1 NFYDEILFNGA
12 TFNDLKRDGPRILVG
27 ATDLADGTR
36 LIFNPENFDALC
48 TDLSSIR
55 LARAAA
61 ASSAVPV
68 VLSSITIDNHGRPLR
83 LPAAALG
90 ADFPRQSRS
99 AAACFAHGEALGG
112 AAGLRRQQGSSI
124 HSPGRRR
131 RLRQRRHARRA
142 RRAVDVRSVARRGAE
157 D

>member
-1 NFYDEILFNGA
+1 FNWPSLGSPGWGRSELAANFYDEILFNGA

-36 LIFNPENFDALC
+36 LIFNPENFDVLC

-68 VLSSITIDNHGRPLR
+68 VLSSITIDNYGGTCGYRMPPWANAFLENPDPPR
-83 LPAAALG
+83 PAARTVKGLKEVQGLAYLE
-90 ADFPRQSRS
+90 PRPY
-99 AAACFAHGEALGG
+99 
-112 AAGLRRQQGSSI
+112 I
-124 HSPGRRR
+124 
-131 RLRQRRHARRA
+131 
-142 RRAVDVRSVARRGAE
+142 
-157 D
+157 